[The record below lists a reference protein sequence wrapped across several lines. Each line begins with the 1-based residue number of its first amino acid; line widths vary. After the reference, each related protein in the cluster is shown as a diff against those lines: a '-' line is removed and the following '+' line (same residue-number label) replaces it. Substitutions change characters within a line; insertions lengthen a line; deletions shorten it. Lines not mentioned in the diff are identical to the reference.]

1 MAPDAAWSG
10 RWGAG
15 SREKDTGPSLGLA
28 GTLPGKGGFPSGP
41 QQVDVG
47 RGWRGVS
54 PGPRAGTGPAP
65 PASHLPG
72 RRVPG
77 RPVKQAAEGCSLQ
90 FSKPVPSGDVQER
103 KANFLARR
111 RWGRHTAP
119 RGWRPLDR
127 VRRPKAPTRVKTSAC
142 PRGQVQAAE
151 PARSSSGRGPR
162 GGGLPGGPQ
171 AAGLGASWCRVR
183 VWTCEGP
190 AGLTAFL
197 TRPGSGR

>member
-1 MAPDAAWSG
+1 MMAPDATWSG

-15 SREKDTGPSLGLA
+15 SREKDAGPSLGLA
-28 GTLPGKGGFPSGP
+28 GTLPGKGGFPLRP

-54 PGPRAGTGPAP
+54 PGPRAGTEPAP
-65 PASHLPG
+65 PTSHLPG

-111 RWGRHTAP
+111 RWGADTQ
-119 RGWRPLDR
+119 
-127 VRRPKAPTRVKTSAC
+127 PTRMETARPRLSSEGSNAC
-142 PRGQVQAAE
+142 E
-151 PARSSSGRGPR
+151 N
-162 GGGLPGGPQ
+162 
-171 AAGLGASWCRVR
+171 VR
-183 VWTCEGP
+183 LSP
-190 AGLTAFL
+190 
-197 TRPGSGR
+197 RPGSGSRTIALLQRTGTPGRRAARGASGRWPWRQLVPRTGVDV